1 MTAKHARISGEDSIL
16 LSLLQFAKHYGS
28 KTDFFIRR
36 RVIDLLCILASTEAT
51 VSLFATSRGFLVLE
65 SLYKLD
71 KIERRGVKI
80 SEEETI
86 VTMKRGAI
94 ASYAASLRP
103 PLRLVAGMD
112 GALER
117 LLEYDPQHFDA
128 ATKKLVGV
136 GIYNYSLVD
145 DNGLRHTMAKRGGLK
160 ICRELLEEKGIDK
173 MIFMNR
179 QRVFCRM
186 SHLLSQTDEGYV

>member
-1 MTAKHARISGEDSIL
+1 M
-16 LSLLQFAKHYGS
+16 
-28 KTDFFIRR
+28 
-36 RVIDLLCILASTEAT
+36 
-51 VSLFATSRGFLVLE
+51 
-65 SLYKLD
+65 
-71 KIERRGVKI
+71 
-80 SEEETI
+80 
-86 VTMKRGAI
+86 
-94 ASYAASLRP
+94 
-103 PLRLVAGMD
+103 RLVAGMD

-160 ICRELLEEKGIDK
+160 ICRELLEEKGIDQ

-186 SHLLSQTDEGYV
+186 AICYLKLMRGCG